1 MPTTGVVPCAT
12 AKPTR
17 APAAVTA
24 KAVAPKVA
32 SPPVVGVQQTGVL
45 GVPTEGRATWVNL
58 FGKVV
63 STVIAQKDGVV
74 VPTAARTIAPSAT
87 PTAAPS
93 SPQSVS
99 ASTGGDGGNGGAAT
113 DGGSGG
119 AGGRGGDPVLVPS
132 PAARFVYSVAPAPP
146 PPANDCPS
154 SPVTVQRHVL
164 WSVPRPLRLFL
175 RRNRCSGYPSVG

>member
-1 MPTTGVVPCAT
+1 MPTTGVVTCAT

-45 GVPTEGRATWVNL
+45 GVVNL

-74 VPTAARTIAPSAT
+74 VPTAARTVAPSAT

-119 AGGRGGDPVLVPS
+119 AGGRGGDAVLVPS
-132 PAARFVYSVAPAPP
+132 PAARFV
-146 PPANDCPS
+146 
-154 SPVTVQRHVL
+154 
-164 WSVPRPLRLFL
+164 
-175 RRNRCSGYPSVG
+175 

>member
-1 MPTTGVVPCAT
+1 MASFSQDARTFLAQGAHRAYHGRGAVRDGKADTGARGSDGQGGG
-12 AKPTR
+12 AQGG
-17 APAAVTA
+17 
-24 KAVAPKVA
+24 VAP
-32 SPPVVGVQQTGVL
+32 GR
-45 GVPTEGRATWVNL
+45 GRAADEGARGADQGVNL

-74 VPTAARTIAPSAT
+74 VPTAARTVAPSAT

-119 AGGRGGDPVLVPS
+119 AGGRGGDAVLVPS
-132 PAARFVYSVAPAPP
+132 PAARFV
-146 PPANDCPS
+146 
-154 SPVTVQRHVL
+154 
-164 WSVPRPLRLFL
+164 
-175 RRNRCSGYPSVG
+175 